1 MPMQNQVGPFVAN
14 DGAVSNMRADN
25 YGSSIVQQFNGK
37 YAEQARRGQLFN
49 ASVAAAAAIL
59 LTNTTANGPTLW
71 NPLGSGVILYINQ
84 LYLTW
89 VSGTITVSGL
99 IWNITRNA
107 GAQAATGA
115 PILTVTPVATRPCME
130 GSSSVSK
137 AIWAPV
143 TTTYTAAPSFL
154 RATGIS
160 MIAAGQTAV
169 IEQDYDG
176 TFAVMPG
183 NAVTLNCAVATT
195 TAIFWTTIIYS
206 EVPIPAGVL

>member
-1 MPMQNQVGPFVAN
+1 MPVQMQVGSAVAN
-14 DGAVSNMRADN
+14 DGSVVNQRSDN
-25 YGSSIVQQFNGK
+25 YGAQIFQQFMGK

-59 LTNTTANGPTLW
+59 LTNTAANGPTLW
-71 NPLGSGVILYINQ
+71 NPLGSGVILYINH
-84 LYLTW
+84 LYLAW
-89 VSGTITVSGL
+89 VSGSITVSSL

-130 GSSSVSK
+130 GSSAVSK

-154 RATGIS
+154 RATGINE
-160 MIAAGQTAV
+160 IAAGAQGPYMM
-169 IEQDYDG
+169 DYDG
-176 TFAVMPG
+176 TFAVLPG
-183 NAVTLNCAVATT
+183 NAVTLNCAAATT
-195 TAIFWTTIIYS
+195 TALFWTTIIYS
-206 EVPIPAGVL
+206 EIPVPSGVL